1 MSLRVLNNEPNYS
14 LEQKVG
20 GLSNESKMPGS
31 SWGISAFK
39 CNVGSKLRKVE
50 GSTCSEC
57 YALKNRYIMP
67 SVQNALDRRYEAW
80 HSNPELWELNFIKL
94 LNSKAEDKLK
104 RLKSKA
110 RKRKRKFIPEPDYF
124 RWFPS
129 GDLQNLDMLLAI
141 NRIAWATPNT
151 AHWLPSREYSILR
164 QFATLMKRGEV
175 KLAPNLTI
183 RVSAVKV
190 GEAVRNKHK
199 LPFPT
204 SRVGNPVNKTGNC
217 PAYKQDGKC
226 GSCRACWDRSIPVIT
241 YPLH

>member
-1 MSLRVLNNEPNYS
+1 MRVLNNEPNYL
-14 LEQKVG
+14 LEEKIG

-57 YALKNRYIMP
+57 YALKNRYVMP

-80 HSNPELWELNFIKL
+80 HSNPEIWELNFIKL
-94 LNSKAEDKLK
+94 LNSKYENKLK
-104 RLKSKA
+104 HLKLKA
-110 RKRKRKFIPEPDYF
+110 HKRKKKFNPEPDYF

-129 GDLQNLDMLLAI
+129 GDLQSLDMLLAI

-151 AHWLPSREYSILR
+151 RHWMPTR
-164 QFATLMKRGEV
+164 QYKEV
-175 KLAPNLTI
+175 KQFRKMIDSGDVELAPNLVI
-183 RVSAVKV
+183 RVSAPMLDKHHRRRYGFNGSSTFSKKTRSKHVC
-190 GEAVRNKHK
+190 EASKN
-199 LPFPT
+199 
-204 SRVGNPVNKTGNC
+204 
-217 PAYKQDGKC
+217 DGRC
-226 GSCRACWDRSIPVIT
+226 GSCRKCWDKTVLNVV